1 MTHGMGQAGFGQGKA
16 PQVHRDTPRIWG
28 GYDHELNE
36 LINESCLATFQ
47 SSLGCWLLLSG
58 EILELFHFL
67 KEPFPST
74 LESHPSLGE
83 SKAVPFPTVTLE
95 REFQE
100 FTKGL
105 GETPTLLGL
114 DTRCQI
120 FLPFV
125 EPSDV
130 ASPPAFFFFLEA
142 TSCSQVRG
150 WGGASSTPNFYGITL
165 CQESRQTLHC
175 PGLQT
180 PPAGKRGQ
188 RRNLQTK

>member
-1 MTHGMGQAGFGQGKA
+1 MVTTKHLRCRVKRTLESSRELREDGKCFEESGEKGGPMTHGMGQAGFGQGKA
-16 PQVHRDTPRIWG
+16 PHRDTPRIWG

-36 LINESCLATFQ
+36 LINESSLATFQ

-105 GETPTLLGL
+105 GETPSLLGL

-130 ASPPAFFFFLEA
+130 ASPPAFFF
-142 TSCSQVRG
+142 
-150 WGGASSTPNFYGITL
+150 
-165 CQESRQTLHC
+165 
-175 PGLQT
+175 PGSHIL
-180 PPAGKRGQ
+180 
-188 RRNLQTK
+188 